1 MNLVFKTDCCS
12 KRRTAFLFT
21 NKEEQKTLREL
32 LNFLK
37 NNEKTRVVISQE
49 KDSLVFDTDSN
60 TIIFKRV

>member
-12 KRRTAFLFT
+12 KRRTAFLCT

-49 KDSLVFDTDSN
+49 KGSLVFDTDNN
-60 TIIFKRV
+60 TITFKRV